1 MIARWCAPVARTRL
15 AAHTIEEVEDDR
27 IHDASEGLPRAAAE
41 AVEATER
48 VLIETHGRR
57 MVISHW

>member
-1 MIARWCAPVARTRL
+1 VRTPAARTRL
-15 AAHTIEEVEDDR
+15 AAHTIKEVDDDR

-48 VLIETHGRR
+48 VMIEADGRR
-57 MVISHW
+57 MAFSHW